1 MGVNIF
7 LIQMLHGTGIFTQ
20 PFPLVHVA
28 IFHLLHVNNPY
39 MEHLG
44 LNYQM
49 GFQYSSNTGIL
60 AHLLRMVS
68 WNLNTLRFGGN
79 WTPQSPTN
87 NWIPRDIIQIIR
99 DSSEYGTSICN

>member
-49 GFQYSSNTGIL
+49 GFNIVRIPQG
-60 AHLLRMVS
+60 S
-68 WNLNTLRFGGN
+68 WLTF
-79 WTPQSPTN
+79 
-87 NWIPRDIIQIIR
+87 
-99 DSSEYGTSICN
+99 